1 MLNGE
6 RQNEKKAMPDRLA
19 QIDISSN
26 LKWDATFRALDVR
39 GPIARA
45 SVRVAH
51 SNPGYHMPGL
61 QPENGRTESP

>member
-1 MLNGE
+1 
-6 RQNEKKAMPDRLA
+6 MPDRLT
-19 QIDISSN
+19 QITVSRY

-39 GPIARA
+39 GPITRA

-51 SNPGYHMPGL
+51 SNPGYHMSGL